1 MKHLIDIMQLTPQ
14 EIMELI
20 DTALQ
25 QMVDDGAWDAQID
38 AMETELGMHVD
49 LSLNPVTVARSQD
62 DE

>member
-1 MKHLIDIMQLTPQ
+1 M
-14 EIMELI
+14 
-20 DTALQ
+20 
-25 QMVDDGAWDAQID
+25 GRQID